1 MSDCGEPSL
10 SLAAMRARF
19 AELYAAQARFR
30 EDGALCEQLAVEA
43 EPVMEVLATALSS
56 GALHEGYALLTLLAR
71 HAAALGATPG
81 IALTLVDALCGAL
94 GAQGLPITPSQRD
107 ELTLVALEGYCA
119 ARDDRAT
126 RVLREESAAGQVC
139 FPLAPGCVAIFL
151 AGRHDEADLGPTLE
165 RFARDLLHAG
175 TRSCLLDLTRL
186 TQPLDEELARAVG
199 RFCAQAAT
207 LGVCCFVLGAPEVLK
222 EQFARWEVSGGP
234 VMMVDDAAHA
244 RSLALAAA
252 GHELRPA
259 RQWPRWFLPA
269 RRSLVR

>member
-1 MSDCGEPSL
+1 
-10 SLAAMRARF
+10 MRARF
-19 AELYAAQARFR
+19 LALYVAHARFR
-30 EDGALCEQLAVEA
+30 EDSALSEPLAREA
-43 EPVMEVLATALSS
+43 EPVLEVLATALSS

-81 IALTLVDALCGAL
+81 IALTLVEAICGAL
-94 GAQGLPITPSQRD
+94 QEQGLAIAPSQRE
-107 ELTLVALEGYCA
+107 ELTLIAFEGYCA

-126 RVLREESAAGQVC
+126 RVLREQAAEGQVS
-139 FPLAPGCVAIFL
+139 FPIAPGCVAIFL
-151 AGRHDEADLGPTLE
+151 AGNHDEADLGPTLE

-186 TQPLDEELARAVG
+186 TRPIEEELARAVG
-199 RFCAQAAT
+199 RFCGHAAT
-207 LGVCCFVLGAPEVLK
+207 LGVCCFVVGASEGLSD
-222 EQFARWEVSGGP
+222 QFERWEVSRGP
-234 VMMVDDAAHA
+234 VMMVDDPAHA